1 MHTTFFFAGW
11 LTFING
17 LWRARTKALRLFHR
31 AVELDPDFASAYGMA
46 AYCYFWRKV
55 NGWTVN
61 YEQEK
66 GEAGRLARRA
76 VDLGKDDAVALTFGG
91 NTLAHAVGD
100 VEGAAAFI
108 DRALTLNPNLAA
120 AWHYSGQ
127 TKI

>member
-1 MHTTFFFAGW
+1 
-11 LTFING
+11 
-17 LWRARTKALRLFHR
+17 
-31 AVELDPDFASAYGMA
+31 MA
-46 AYCYFWRKV
+46 AYCYVRRKV

-91 NTLAHAVGD
+91 YTLAHAVGD

-108 DRALTLNPNLAA
+108 DRAESK
-120 AWHYSGQ
+120 SGSGVALQ
-127 TKI
+127 RPDKDMARRTRHRH